1 MKRWI
6 RWTTYTLGAVGLAG
20 AVAAVV
26 GTTMADHKMAR
37 KITINVAAI
46 PLPVDP
52 ARLDRG
58 RYLFQTR
65 GCTECHGTDG
75 RGRIFIN
82 DGAFRVTGPQ
92 IAPGS
97 HSVVTSY
104 QVDDWIRTIRHGVAP
119 SGHPL
124 MVMPSEDYNRMSDDD
139 LGALIAYL
147 RSMPSVAGLARVI
160 ELPLPVRVLYGLG
173 VITDAAAKID
183 HQRPV
188 QAPVPVRA
196 DADYGRYVATMCIG
210 CHGEQL
216 SGGKIPGAPPDWPA
230 AANLTPGEGS
240 AMPRYAQLEAFA
252 AMLKSGRR
260 PDGSA
265 IAVMPFDSLS
275 RMDMTEV
282 AAIHAYLSTLP
293 PRSAGNR

>member
-6 RWTTYTLGAVGLAG
+6 RWMTYAVVAVGVMA
-20 AVAAVV
+20 AAAAVV

-37 KITINVAAI
+37 KLAINVAAI
-46 PLPVDP
+46 PLPADP

-58 RYLFQTR
+58 RYLFETR

-75 RGRIFIN
+75 RGRAFIN
-82 DGAFRVTGPQ
+82 DGAFRVIGPQ

-97 HSVVTSY
+97 HSAVASY
-104 QVDDWIRTIRHGVAP
+104 QVEDWIRTIRHGVAP
-119 SGHPL
+119 SGHAL

-147 RSMPSVAGLARVI
+147 RSMPSVDGLARVI
-160 ELPLPVRVLYGLG
+160 DLPLPVRVLYGVG
-173 VITDAAAKID
+173 VIQDAAAKID
-183 HQRPV
+183 HLLPV
-188 QAPVPVRA
+188 QVAVPVRSDVA
-196 DADYGRYVATMCIG
+196 YGRYVTTMCIG
-210 CHGEQL
+210 CHGEHL

-240 AMPRYAQLEAFA
+240 VMPRYAQLEAFA
-252 AMLKSGRR
+252 ALLKSGKR

-275 RMDMTEV
+275 RMDRTEV
-282 AAIHAYLSTLP
+282 AAIHAYLGTLV
-293 PRSAGNR
+293 PRTAGNR